1 LTRWI
6 WLAAGIL
13 LGADWLRRSLRTAI
27 GMGKLSDV
35 TSPEWDRLPRSSAPQ
50 PSVTVVV
57 PARNEG
63 GTIEQCLLSLL
74 AQDYPNLQIFA
85 IDDRSTDATGTI
97 MDRVQTESSG
107 KLRVL
112 HVTELP
118 AGWLGKTHAMWR
130 GAAELET
137 DWILFTDGDVIFRPH
152 AIRRTVAYAEA
163 TKSDHLVIFPTLIM
177 KGFGERMML
186 GFFGLASLLLLRPWK
201 VKDPKA
207 RDFIG
212 AGAFNLIRR
221 DTYEEVGTYQAL
233 RMEVIDDLKLGEAVK
248 RHGLRQ
254 DCVVGTD
261 LVRVRWAEGGLG
273 VVRNLRKNMF
283 SLLHFKWWLAALATV
298 AAGVYQLGPWVGIV
312 LAPGITKVGFAVAI
326 FSIALL
332 YWRMGRQFGLSPW
345 FFLTHPLST
354 VMFILALLNSAVSS
368 LVHDGVVW
376 RGTTYPLEEIRAYT
390 AERHKELQR
399 VRSNTNLTDD
409 TY

>member
-1 LTRWI
+1 MTRWI
-6 WLAAGIL
+6 WLAAGIV
-13 LGADWLRRSLRTAI
+13 LGADWLRRSLRTAF
-27 GMGKLSDV
+27 GMGKLTDV
-35 TSPEWDRLPRSSAPQ
+35 TSPEWDRLPGTKEPQ
-50 PSVTVVV
+50 PSVAVVV

-63 GTIEQCLLSLL
+63 GTIEQCVLSLL
-74 AQDYPNLQIFA
+74 VQDYPSLQIFA
-85 IDDRSTDATGTI
+85 VDDRSTDATGTV
-97 MDRVQTESSG
+97 MDRIMARSDR
-107 KLRVL
+107 LRVL

-118 AGWLGKTHAMWR
+118 SGWLGKTHAMWR
-130 GAAELET
+130 GGAET
-137 DWILFTDGDVIFRPH
+137 QSDWILFTDGDVIFRPD
-152 AIRRTVAYAEA
+152 AVRRTLAYAE
-163 TKSDHLVIFPTLIM
+163 TRQCDHLVIFPTLIM
-177 KGFGERMML
+177 KGFGERTML

-201 VKDPKA
+201 VKDPQA

-221 DTYEEVGTYQAL
+221 TAYEELGTYSAL

-254 DCVVGTD
+254 DCVVGPE

-298 AAGVYQLGPWVGIV
+298 AAGVYQLGPWAGIV

-354 VMFILALLNSAVSS
+354 IMFIYTLLNSAVSS
-368 LVHDGVVW
+368 LVHGGVVW

-399 VRSNTNLTDD
+399 VRSNIHVTDD